1 MVCVLVVGGILE
13 EKRRGGDAQ
22 SDYHILEWS
31 RHKDRR
37 FDSKN
42 ALLTPRNSIRGRA
55 KGKRRREERKRGPAT
70 SHHRSPLSS
79 LSVSLACVCV
89 CDSTGS
95 SLVYMRFSFLFLYG
109 YYTAFHPQGR
119 RSPQPPPPSSVVA
132 EH

>member
-89 CDSTGS
+89 CVIRPAA
-95 SLVYMRFSFLFLYG
+95 LLYI
-109 YYTAFHPQGR
+109 
-119 RSPQPPPPSSVVA
+119 
-132 EH
+132 